1 MMIKY
6 WSMKKLLFIIT
17 VTIQFS
23 LSAQQVQEISVLAD
37 QPVCDIQPT
46 MWGVFFEDINFAA
59 DGGIYAELIKNR
71 SFEFTLPLMGWEED
85 RSNGTGRIIPTFYSP
100 ANDQNPHYVTVFIDP
115 QSGIFGLTNEGYR
128 GMGIKQ
134 DNQYNF
140 SVSARVSG
148 GSDIKLK
155 VEILDQK
162 GMIIGSAETER
173 FTTSWGKYKTT
184 IKATG
189 TEPKAI
195 MRLMFTGKGSIDID
209 MVSLFP
215 SDTWK
220 ERPGGLRKDIVQMIA
235 DLKPGFVRFPGGCI
249 VEGRNIS
256 NRYQWKTTIGPVE
269 ERKLIYNRWNMEM
282 RDRQAPDYFQSFG
295 IGFFEY
301 FQLAEDMGAEP
312 LPILNCG
319 MSCQFNAGEVVPLN
333 ELDPYIQDALD
344 LIEFANGSA
353 TTKWGSL
360 RASMGHP
367 ESFNL
372 KFIGVGNEQWEE
384 QYIERYKEF
393 EKVLKQKHP
402 EIKIVSGSG
411 PGASGAYFDYAWGE
425 LKKLSSALIDEH
437 YYMPPAWFQKNADRY
452 DNYDRNG
459 IKVFAGEYAAHG
471 KDAGAPESRNSW
483 LSALSEAAFMTG
495 LERNAEVVQMASY
508 APLLAHVDAWQ
519 WRPDLIWFD
528 NLNVTGT
535 PNYYVQK
542 MFSTHRGT
550 QVIPALSEGKPLA
563 GNDSLYVSATVDKA
577 TKKVYI
583 KLVNTSSAIKPVRLN
598 LSGLSFLKNGEVETL
613 KTKRLYDYNS
623 IENPKL
629 IYPSAGQVTVSS
641 KKVSASLEP
650 WSVNVVVLNFKK

>member
-1 MMIKY
+1 
-6 WSMKKLLFIIT
+6 MKKIVLLSFILSSFI
-17 VTIQFS
+17 
-23 LSAQQVQEISVLAD
+23 LSAQQVNEIMVLAD
-37 QPVCDIQPT
+37 KPVCDVQPT

-59 DGGIYAELIKNR
+59 DGGIYAELVKNR
-71 SFEFTLPLMGWEED
+71 SFEFALPLMGWDED
-85 RSNGTGRIIPTFYSP
+85 RSNGAGRIIPTFYSP
-100 ANDQNPHYVTVFIDP
+100 SNDVNPHYVTIYIDA
-115 QSGIFGLTNEGYR
+115 QSGGFNLTNEGFR

-134 DNQYNF
+134 GNQYNF
-140 SVSARVSG
+140 SVSARVEGS
-148 GSDIKLK
+148 SDIKLK
-155 VEILDQK
+155 VELLDPKGEIL
-162 GMIIGSAETER
+162 GGTEIR
-173 FTTSWGKYKTT
+173 GFTSSWGQYKASFT
-184 IKATG
+184 ASG
-189 TEPKAI
+189 TEPKATL
-195 MRLMFTGKGSIDID
+195 RLFFSGKGSIDMD

-249 VEGRNIS
+249 VEGRNLI
-256 NRYQWKTTIGPVE
+256 NRYQWKTTVGPID
-269 ERKLIYNRWNMEM
+269 ERKLIYNRWNMEI
-282 RDRQAPDYFQSFG
+282 RNRQAPDYFQSFG
-295 IGFFEY
+295 MGFYEY
-301 FQLAEDMGAEP
+301 FLLAEDMEAEP

-333 ELDPYIQDALD
+333 ELDSYVQDALD

-367 ESFNL
+367 EPFNL

-384 QYIERYKEF
+384 QYIERYRQF
-393 EKVLKQKHP
+393 EKVLKQNYP

-411 PGASGAYFDYAWGE
+411 PSASGAYFDYAWGE
-425 LKKLSSALIDEH
+425 LKKLNPALIDEH

-452 DNYDRNG
+452 DNYDRSG

-471 KDAGAPESRNSW
+471 KDAEAPESRNSW

-495 LERNAEVVQMASY
+495 LERNAEVVHMASY

-535 PNYYVQK
+535 PNYYAQK

-550 QVIPALSEGKPLA
+550 QVIPALREGKPLT
-563 GNDSLYVSATVDKA
+563 GTDSLYVSATIDKA
-577 TKKVYI
+577 AKKVFI

-598 LSGLSFLKNGEVETL
+598 LSGLSFLKYGEIEIL
-613 KTKRLYDYNS
+613 KAERLYDFNS
-623 IENPKL
+623 IADPKL
-629 IYPSAGQVTVSS
+629 IFPSTSQVAVSS